1 MKKKLFSLFLAVA
14 LAATVFAGCGKTD
27 SQDDADGGQ
36 KTIAFAWSYNSSDFF
51 QALSGFFQAMYEEA
65 GYKVETVTA
74 EGDANLQTQQIENF
88 VTMGV
93 DCIMVVPVDNTGI
106 DAAVKNAM
114 DAGVPVISFT
124 SEVASAACSLVS
136 ADEVS
141 TGNAVA
147 ELAIEWLDEAYA
159 NAPAGSVETAVLVYS
174 GDAKGVERSDGMVDL
189 IKSDPRVNVVKV
201 IGCEATD
208 NETGQSAVENLFT
221 TNPNVK
227 LILTYN
233 SAMGNGANSYIMSAN
248 SGITDKSGIGVFSTD
263 ESDEAK
269 ANIQASATDEAVLRG
284 IISMGGFMDMF
295 NDVDG
300 VIQKL
305 LAGETVDKLVIG
317 KLFPITA
324 ENVADYMVQQ

>member
-1 MKKKLFSLFLAVA
+1 MKKKLFSVLLAVA
-14 LAATVFAGCGKTD
+14 LAATLFVGCG
-27 SQDDADGGQ
+27 SNASDDTGSDDQ
-36 KTIAFAWSYNSSDFF
+36 KTIAFAWSYTSSDFF
-51 QALSGFFQAMYEEA
+51 QALSGFFQGMYEDA
-65 GYKVETVTA
+65 GYKVEVATA

-93 DCIMVVPVDNTGI
+93 DCIMVVPVDNTGLV
-106 DAAVKNAM
+106 DAVQKAE
-114 DAGVPVISFT
+114 DAGVPVVSFT
-124 SEVASAACSLVS
+124 SELSSASCSLVS

-147 ELAIEWLDEAYA
+147 ELAIAWLDEAYPDA
-159 NAPAGSVETAVLVYS
+159 ADGSVETAVLVFS
-174 GDAKGVERSDGMVDL
+174 GDAKGVERSNGMVDA
-189 IKSDPRVNVVKV
+189 IKADPRVKLVKT
-201 IGCEATD
+201 IECEAVD
-208 NETGQSAVENLFT
+208 NETGQTTAENLFT
-221 TNPNVK
+221 SNPDVK

-233 SAMGNGANSYIMSAN
+233 SAMGNGVNSYVMSAN
-248 SGITDKSGIGVFSTD
+248 SGITDKAGMAIFSTD

-269 ANIQASATDEAVLRG
+269 ANIQASTNNESILRG

-305 LAGETVDKLVIG
+305 LAGEEVDKLVVG

-324 ENVADYMVQQ
+324 ENVADYMTH